1 MRESLPFDRVKKL
14 ASAFL
19 VPDRYVRPSDAT
31 CHKPSE
37 HRSPPLALP
46 SARLSL
52 VRPGG
57 MGEGKAGIC
66 GDGTIERLDR
76 AGVHGQ
82 LRLTGLYVGVPCGE
96 RRRGQGE
103 SVSVRQHDGLIRYST
118 RNDTISLDARERG
131 LLARKGLVCDLADW
145 GWPLLPTRLPRCAQ
159 PGSRKKD
166 LAKDQPGHRAVDQ
179 KIVLLDR
186 RTDGAMGG
194 LRRVMT
200 LAAGGSTNCVE
211 NGIFL
216 LSSPAPV
223 SSYMV
228 ARAPW

>member
-1 MRESLPFDRVKKL
+1 
-14 ASAFL
+14 
-19 VPDRYVRPSDAT
+19 
-31 CHKPSE
+31 
-37 HRSPPLALP
+37 
-46 SARLSL
+46 
-52 VRPGG
+52 

-82 LRLTGLYVGVPCGE
+82 LRLIGLYVGVPRGE

-159 PGSRKKD
+159 PG
-166 LAKDQPGHRAVDQ
+166 
-179 KIVLLDR
+179 
-186 RTDGAMGG
+186 
-194 LRRVMT
+194 
-200 LAAGGSTNCVE
+200 GGSPCSQVYFSGPSPVVE
-211 NGIFL
+211 VLQNRVNPPIRLCGDP
-216 LSSPAPV
+216 PACGHSLPA
-223 SSYMV
+223 V
-228 ARAPW
+228 ARARADGHTCRTPLVRARWPSPALPLLPRSGRSGRAP

>member
-1 MRESLPFDRVKKL
+1 
-14 ASAFL
+14 
-19 VPDRYVRPSDAT
+19 
-31 CHKPSE
+31 
-37 HRSPPLALP
+37 
-46 SARLSL
+46 
-52 VRPGG
+52 
-57 MGEGKAGIC
+57 MGEGKVGIC

-82 LRLTGLYVGVPCGE
+82 LRLTGLYVGVPRGE

-179 KIVLLDR
+179 KIVPLPRHASTYRNRPNTALGMLSR
-186 RTDGAMGG
+186 HGG
-194 LRRVMT
+194 QFFRSGP
-200 LAAGGSTNCVE
+200 GGSGSPVTNRRSE
-211 NGIFL
+211 
-216 LSSPAPV
+216 PV
-223 SSYMV
+223 SVLPAAPCRCRV
-228 ARAPW
+228 ALPPRFCMGTLTFRDHPVSKIPSA

>member
-1 MRESLPFDRVKKL
+1 
-14 ASAFL
+14 
-19 VPDRYVRPSDAT
+19 
-31 CHKPSE
+31 
-37 HRSPPLALP
+37 
-46 SARLSL
+46 
-52 VRPGG
+52 

-82 LRLTGLYVGVPCGE
+82 LRLTGLYVGVPRGA

-118 RNDTISLDARERG
+118 RNATISLDARERG

-179 KIVLLDR
+179 KIVPLDR
-186 RTDGAMGG
+186 RTDGAGNDGPTQMRPMFG
-194 LRRVMT
+194 LS
-200 LAAGGSTNCVE
+200 AAVTSTRNTVSVISAFPPTC
-211 NGIFL
+211 FY
-216 LSSPAPV
+216 LSKSA
-223 SSYMV
+223 
-228 ARAPW
+228 